1 MHIAGDVLKARKAT
15 LADAAEA
22 YARLTLAMND
32 AFIATWRT
40 KYQINLLRPVTYVQ
54 LFIDSNWTP
63 QLMNTPPFPE
73 YPSGHSV
80 QSAAAAAVLSRL
92 FGAQTA
98 FTDNAHNDRG
108 WGPRTFA
115 SFGAAAEEAALSRLY
130 AGIHFRS
137 AVINGQA
144 QGRCVAERVL
154 GLKTRQ

>member
-1 MHIAGDVLKARKAT
+1 
-15 LADAAEA
+15 
-22 YARLTLAMND
+22 
-32 AFIATWRT
+32 
-40 KYQINLLRPVTYVQ
+40 VTYVQ

-80 QSAAAAAVLSRL
+80 QSAAAAAVLSKL
-92 FGAQTA
+92 FGAQTT

-115 SFGAAAEEAALSRLY
+115 SFNAAAEEASLSRLY

-137 AVINGQA
+137 AVIGGQA

-154 GLKTRQ
+154 GLKTRR